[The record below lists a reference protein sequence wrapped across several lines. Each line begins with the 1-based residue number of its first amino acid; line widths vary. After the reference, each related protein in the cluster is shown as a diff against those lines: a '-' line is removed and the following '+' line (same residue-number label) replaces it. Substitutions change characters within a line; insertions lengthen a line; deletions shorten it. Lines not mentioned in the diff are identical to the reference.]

1 SLGEVKRGERYEI
14 LQRDEDSY
22 KIRFGNT
29 EGWLPRR
36 AGYAW
41 TAKVAR
47 GCGWDYIEDSLRC
60 SAREGFEPWYKN
72 FNIGFRCAMDA

>member
-1 SLGEVKRGERYEI
+1 KDI
-14 LQRDEDSY
+14 Y
-22 KIRFGNT
+22 KIRFGDA

-36 AGYAW
+36 GGYAW

-47 GCGWDYIEDSLRC
+47 GCGWDYIEDGLRC

-72 FNIGFRCAMDA
+72 LNLGFR

>member
-1 SLGEVKRGERYEI
+1 MARVPVFAVPGGGTLSMGEVKRGERYEI
-14 LQRDEDSY
+14 IQRDEDSY
-22 KIRFGNT
+22 KILFGNT

-47 GCGWDYIEDSLRC
+47 GCGWDYIEDSLALLGER
-60 SAREGFEPWYKN
+60 GF
-72 FNIGFRCAMDA
+72 